1 MGELDIAGADLSGR
15 GPALLL
21 IGDECY
27 DELADLLKPD
37 YTVIRYTAPPAH
49 DALVADDASA
59 VDEALAV
66 VDAVAGGGAAY
77 VFGSGVGAV
86 VGLELIARY
95 SGRVRLLVAHEPS
108 DRLGEA
114 PLEALAAVA
123 DKVVPAAGR
132 ESARMVE
139 TAEVIARRVGW
150 PVVVFPGGRQGY
162 ATDAVEF
169 AELLHKVL
177 ASESS

>member
-1 MGELDIAGADLSGR
+1 MGELDIAGAGLSGR

-21 IGDECY
+21 IGDESY
-27 DELADLLKPD
+27 DELADLLKAD
-37 YTVIRYTAPPAH
+37 YTVVRYAAPPAH
-49 DALVADDASA
+49 DTLAADEALA
-59 VDEALAV
+59 VDEALAL
-66 VDAVAGGGAAY
+66 VDAVVGGGAAY
-77 VFGSGVGAV
+77 VFGSGAGAV
-86 VGLELIARY
+86 VGLELIVRY
-95 SGRVRLLVAHEPS
+95 PGRVRLLVAHEPS
-108 DRLGEA
+108 DRPGEA
-114 PLEALAAVA
+114 TLEALAAVA

-132 ESARMVE
+132 ESARTVE

-150 PVVVFPGGRQGY
+150 PVVVFPGRRRGY